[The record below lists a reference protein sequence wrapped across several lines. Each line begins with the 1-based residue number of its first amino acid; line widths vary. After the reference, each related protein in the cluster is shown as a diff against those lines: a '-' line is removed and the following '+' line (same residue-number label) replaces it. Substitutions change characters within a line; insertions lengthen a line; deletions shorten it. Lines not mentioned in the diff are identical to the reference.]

1 MKYGDC
7 PKRSKAHVQP
17 FRIVSGM
24 RICRVDGAKLRDIDT
39 EFLLGTNGYASKY
52 CPKDEIWVE
61 RTLAGKDLDA
71 VIIHEVYEAL
81 LMSRGMKYE
90 KAHKKALALERLYR
104 KTGSL
109 ARLEQQQVLS
119 FAADMMEVTDL
130 EEDNGENV
138 GSESKTGS
146 DEDYDKQYDSEG
158 REAEPL
164 TAR

>member
-1 MKYGDC
+1 MKELPRC
-7 PKRSKAHVQP
+7 PRKRMFGVLP
-17 FRIVSGM
+17 FRKMSGFT
-24 RICRVDGAKLRDIDT
+24 ICYVDGSKIRDFAET
-39 EFLLGTNGYASKY
+39 EFLLGTNGFASKY

-104 KTGSL
+104 RTGSL

-119 FAADMMEVTDL
+119 FAADMMEVVDL
-130 EEDNGENV
+130 EDNEDEEDKG
-138 GSESKTGS
+138 K
-146 DEDYDKQYDSEG
+146 EDYDKQYDGEG
-158 REAEPL
+158 REAEPI
-164 TAR
+164 TNR